1 MAPQMIQP
9 VFVFTRVS
17 QPALSCSPLGRER
30 RPTPGAVGPL
40 SFEQTLALAAG
51 SLAGWRRP
59 TLGTWWADAGLLR
72 LALVVALL
80 EIFAT
85 RSERPCESG
94 EAVGAEQD
102 QHDDQYHE
110 QLLRPKPKHHCN
122 SFAKVLQYHST
133 RSGASEGTTK
143 SDRMHGSLIA

>member
-72 LALVVALL
+72 LALVDALL
-80 EIFAT
+80 ELFET
-85 RSERPCESG
+85 RSERPSESG
-94 EAVGAEQD
+94 ESVRAEQD
-102 QHDDQYHE
+102 QHEDQDHE
-110 QLLRPKPKHHCN
+110 QLLRPKPRHQRT
-122 SFAKVLQYHST
+122 SVAKAHQYH
-133 RSGASEGTTK
+133 
-143 SDRMHGSLIA
+143 HH